1 MNRAVLNPL
10 KNKRGDTLILSILV
24 ITIALL
30 FTVLIVDFGMAF
42 YAKTHTQSIADAM
55 AIGGASYGNE
65 AYQTLSTKEKVAIVN
80 EKKAKPK
87 AQEILNA
94 NKKYLPNGVEV
105 VTAEMN
111 PTGKK
116 IDGKVMNWQD
126 QYYSGNFTV
135 RLTSRYNTMFL
146 GANKNNS
153 PFGIGLPEIRFQ
165 SEARVKVKPK

>member
-1 MNRAVLNPL
+1 MNKAVLIL
-10 KNKRGDTLILSILV
+10 KNKKGDTLVLSVLI
-24 ITIALL
+24 ITIAIL

-42 YAKTHTQSIADAM
+42 YTKTHTQSIADAM

-65 AYQTLSTKEKVAIVN
+65 AYQTLSTQKKVAIVN

-94 NKKYLPNGVEV
+94 NKKYLPVGVEV
-105 VTAEMN
+105 ITAEMN

-116 IDGKVMNWQD
+116 IDGKVMDWQD

-146 GANKNNS
+146 GANKNNTF
-153 PFGIGLPEIRFQ
+153 FGISLPEIRFQ
-165 SEARVKVKPK
+165 NEARVKVSPK